1 MERAITVL
9 LTTLTDLVAIE
20 GYEFGD
26 AAGQVSQDD
35 GAERLQGRG
44 LLESEVKALLCYRVQ
59 GAVKAFDMS
68 FFDGQNLYRL
78 LHGRSSFCPCLPGT
92 RSVSVLLWRRDER
105 VGSGCRRTDLR
116 TLLSTAPTLARGSGQ
131 TSTGE
136 CLALDPV
143 TKNRLIGC

>member
-78 LHGRSSFCPCLPGT
+78 LHGRSSFCPACRALARSPSFCGAGMSVWAQAADAPICVPYYPLP
-92 RSVSVLLWRRDER
+92 RPLR
-105 VGSGCRRTDLR
+105 VGRGRR
-116 TLLSTAPTLARGSGQ
+116 APGNAWH
-131 TSTGE
+131 
-136 CLALDPV
+136 
-143 TKNRLIGC
+143 